1 MINLTLANCSESFK
15 CIRGG
20 MSAGNSSTW
29 CGWYDAPSYMQLL
42 DGNSRVMIRDCG
54 SGGDCLFSSIVYAL
68 SENGIYDDRNVPWTV
83 MTLRF
88 RLARYSLPLPLFL

>member
-1 MINLTLANCSESFK
+1 MSGSYYDQTVNLTLPNCPESFN

-54 SGGDCLFSSIVYAL
+54 SGGDCLFSSIVYHGVCI
-68 SENGIYDDRNVPWTV
+68 E
-83 MTLRF
+83 
-88 RLARYSLPLPLFL
+88 